1 MPSRSRNALAGAVNV
16 PLFVTGL
23 IAALGTAGLALY
35 LSFNRLVPGDVA
47 VERAIQ
53 SVQWG
58 PLNIAFDFFNWIGDA
73 KGFALE
79 LAVFLVVIAY
89 NHRAW
94 LIAAGASLT
103 ACWYFF
109 LTNLIIRARPTVP
122 EVLRVT
128 VHPGASSFP
137 SGHTIFIC
145 TLMATLVLCL
155 GYRFIR
161 GWGRAV
167 AWAVAA
173 GVIAANDI
181 GRIYSGAHWPS
192 DVLAGMLIATAWL
205 CLWLSVRL
213 VFERIYSPSRSSS
226 TARVASRDFQPS

>member
-1 MPSRSRNALAGAVNV
+1 MNVYLLAVGLMAAGGVAV
-16 PLFVTGL
+16 
-23 IAALGTAGLALY
+23 LAIY
-35 LSFNRLVPGDVA
+35 LSSNRLVPGDVA
-47 VERAIQ
+47 IERAIQ

-58 PLNIAFDFFNWIGDA
+58 PLNVAFDFFNWIGDA

-79 LAVFLVVIAY
+79 LAVFLVIIAY

-94 LIAAGASLT
+94 LIAAGASLS

-109 LTNLIIRARPTVP
+109 LTNLIHRARPTVP
-122 EVLRVT
+122 EVLQVT

-145 TLMATLVLCL
+145 TLMVVLVLCFV
-155 GYRFIR
+155 YRFIS

-167 AWAVAA
+167 AWALAA
-173 GVIAANDI
+173 GVVAANDI

-213 VFERIYSPSRSSS
+213 VSERIYSPSRSASAAQAS
-226 TARVASRDFQPS
+226 SRDFQPS

>member
-1 MPSRSRNALAGAVNV
+1 MPLFAIGLTAALATAV
-16 PLFVTGL
+16 
-23 IAALGTAGLALY
+23 LAIY
-35 LSFNRLVPGDVA
+35 LSFNRLVPRYVA

-58 PLNIAFDFFNWIGDA
+58 PLNVAFDFFNWIGDA

-79 LAVFLVVIAY
+79 LAVFLVIIAY

-94 LIAAGASLT
+94 LIAAGASLS

-109 LTNLIIRARPTVP
+109 LTNLIHRARPTVP
-122 EVLRVT
+122 EVLHVT

-137 SGHTIFIC
+137 SGHTIFVC
-145 TLMATLVLCL
+145 TLMVVFVLCFV
-155 GYRFIR
+155 YRFIR

-167 AWAVAA
+167 AWALAA
-173 GVIAANDI
+173 GVVAANDI

-213 VFERIYSPSRSSS
+213 VSDRIYSPNRS
-226 TARVASRDFQPS
+226 ASAGQAASHDFQPS